1 MSLWRIRSACTVGV
15 VVVANCA
22 CVSSLVSL
30 LVPVGS
36 TVVASAIGDPDGTR
50 TVTSIVALLV
60 AAGIALL
67 VLARW
72 LIRAT
77 RPDRELLAPLEV
89 MGDRSWRRAD
99 PVWQRRLLHSVR
111 PADAQPL
118 VRGVEPPAIDA
129 SFDDGPSVSGFDD
142 LLDDVPEIDITGIDD
157 ADDDVDEDVD
167 DVDEDDAAVAEVVA
181 DVPVPDRPG

>member
-1 MSLWRIRSACTVGV
+1 MLLWRIRSACAVRV

-30 LVPVGS
+30 PVAVGS
-36 TVVASAIGDPDGTR
+36 TVVAAAIGDPDGTR

-142 LLDDVPEIDITGIDD
+142 LLDDVPEVDVTGIDD
-157 ADDDVDEDVD
+157 ADDDVDENV
-167 DVDEDDAAVAEVVA
+167 EDGDAVAEVVV

>member
-1 MSLWRIRSACTVGV
+1 M
-15 VVVANCA
+15 
-22 CVSSLVSL
+22 SL
-30 LVPVGS
+30 LVANGS
-36 TVVASAIGDPDGTR
+36 TAVAAAIGDPDGTR

-142 LLDDVPEIDITGIDD
+142 LLDDVPEVVTGIDD
-157 ADDDVDEDVD
+157 ADDADDVVDDGVDEG
-167 DVDEDDAAVAEVVA
+167 VV